1 MAVSIEE
8 LLEKIE
14 DMLDK
19 AYVVPLTGGKCLV
32 EAEALRDI
40 LDDIRGNLPS
50 EIQQAHRIV
59 DDRASIIRDARR
71 EAENIIRSAEERQKA
86 MVSREE
92 IVLQAQAKA
101 NEMLTK
107 TQKRTKEMRKSAQDF
122 AENLLK
128 KTEETL
134 SQQLLEVRQAKQ
146 AVRTPAQ
153 KLMYE
158 QEGTTAGE

>member
-8 LLEKIE
+8 LLEKI
-14 DMLDK
+14 DDLIDK
-19 AYVVPLTGGKCLV
+19 AWNMPLSGGKCLI
-32 EAEALRDI
+32 EAEQLRDI

-50 EIQQAHRIV
+50 EIRQAKAIV
-59 DDRASIIRDARR
+59 SDRTEIISSARKEAEDIIR
-71 EAENIIRSAEERQKA
+71 NAEERQRT

-92 IVLQAQAKA
+92 IVLQAQSKA
-101 NEMLTK
+101 NEILTK

-122 AENLLK
+122 TEDLLK

-134 SQQLLEVRQAKQ
+134 SQHLVEIRQAKQ
-146 AVRTPAQ
+146 AVRAPAQ

-158 QEGTTAGE
+158 DSQDAE

>member
-8 LLEKIE
+8 LLEKID
-14 DMLDK
+14 DMIDK
-19 AYVVPLTGGKCLV
+19 AYVLPLSGGKCLL
-32 EAEALRDI
+32 EAETIQDI
-40 LDDIRGNLPS
+40 LNDIRANLPG
-50 EIQQAHRIV
+50 EIQQARRIV
-59 DDRASIIRDARR
+59 ADRADIITTARQEAESIIRT
-71 EAENIIRSAEERQKA
+71 AEERQRT

-101 NEMLTK
+101 NEILTK

-122 AENLLK
+122 TENLLK

-134 SQQLLEVRQAKQ
+134 SQQLVEIRQAKQ

-158 QEGTTAGE
+158 QENVTE

>member
-8 LLEKIE
+8 LLEKID

-19 AYVVPLTGGKCLV
+19 AYVVPLSGGKCLV
-32 EAEALRDI
+32 EADALRDI
-40 LDDIRGNLPS
+40 LDDIRGNLPG
-50 EIQQAHRIV
+50 EIQQARRIV
-59 DDRASIIRDARR
+59 ADRTDIITTARQEAESIIRT
-71 EAENIIRSAEERQKA
+71 AEERQRT

-101 NEMLTK
+101 NEILTK
-107 TQKRTKEMRKSAQDF
+107 TQKRTKDMRKSAQDF

-134 SQQLLEVRQAKQ
+134 SQQLIEVRQAKQ

-158 QEGTTAGE
+158 QENGAEQ

>member
-8 LLEKIE
+8 LLEKID
-14 DMLDK
+14 DMIDK
-19 AYVVPLTGGKCLV
+19 AWSMPLSGGKCLV
-32 EAEALRDI
+32 EADALRDI

-50 EIQQAHRIV
+50 EIRQAKAIV
-59 DDRASIIRDARR
+59 ADRADIITTARQ
-71 EAENIIRSAEERQKA
+71 EAESIIRSAEERQRS

-92 IVLQAQAKA
+92 VVLQAQAKA
-101 NEMLTK
+101 NEILTK

-122 AENLLK
+122 TENLLK
-128 KTEETL
+128 KTEDTL
-134 SQQLLEVRQAKQ
+134 AAQLVEIRQAKQ

-158 QEGTTAGE
+158 DTAE

>member
-8 LLEKIE
+8 LLEKID
-14 DMLDK
+14 DMIDK
-19 AYVVPLTGGKCLV
+19 AYTVPLSGGKCLV
-32 EAEALRDI
+32 EADALRDI
-40 LDDIRGNLPS
+40 LDDIRANLPS

-59 DDRASIIRDARR
+59 DDRTTILRDARQEAESIIRT
-71 EAENIIRSAEERQKA
+71 AEERQRT

-101 NEMLTK
+101 NEILTK

-122 AENLLK
+122 TEELLK
-128 KTEETL
+128 KAEETL
-134 SQQLLEVRQAKQ
+134 SQQLIEIRQAKQ
-146 AVRTPAQ
+146 AVRAPAQ

-158 QEGTTAGE
+158 QDGEE

>member
-1 MAVSIEE
+1 MAVSVEE

-14 DMLDK
+14 DMIDK
-19 AYVVPLTGGKCLV
+19 AWSMPLSGGKCLV
-32 EAEALRDI
+32 EADTLRDL

-50 EIQQAHRIV
+50 EIRQAKAIV
-59 DDRASIIRDARR
+59 ADRADIINTARQ
-71 EAENIIRSAEERQKA
+71 EAESIIRSAEERQRS

-92 IVLQAQAKA
+92 VVLQAQAKA
-101 NEMLTK
+101 NEVLTK

-122 AENLLK
+122 TENLLK

-134 SQQLLEVRQAKQ
+134 AAQLVEIRQAKQ

-158 QEGTTAGE
+158 ETTEE

>member
-8 LLEKIE
+8 LLEKID
-14 DMLDK
+14 DMIDK
-19 AYVVPLTGGKCLV
+19 AWSMPLSGGKCLI
-32 EAEALRDI
+32 EAEELRDI

-50 EIQQAHRIV
+50 EIRQAKAIV
-59 DDRASIIRDARR
+59 ADRQDIITTARQEAESIIRT
-71 EAENIIRSAEERQKA
+71 AEERQRG

-101 NEMLTK
+101 NEILTK

-128 KTEETL
+128 HTEETL
-134 SQQLLEVRQAKQ
+134 AQQLVEVRQAKQ

-158 QEGTTAGE
+158 QDDAE

>member
-1 MAVSIEE
+1 MAVSVEE
-8 LLEKIE
+8 ILEKIE
-14 DMLDK
+14 DMIDK
-19 AYVVPLTGGKCLV
+19 AWSMPLSGGKCLV
-32 EAEALRDI
+32 EADTLRDL

-50 EIQQAHRIV
+50 EIRQAKAIV
-59 DDRASIIRDARR
+59 ADRADIINTARQ
-71 EAENIIRSAEERQKA
+71 EAESIIRSAEERQRS

-101 NEMLTK
+101 NEVLTK

-122 AENLLK
+122 TENLLK

-134 SQQLLEVRQAKQ
+134 AAQLVEIRQAKQ

-158 QEGTTAGE
+158 ENTEE